1 MLTVRTLALLAGAA
15 FFAASAQAGQVKYN
29 AMGHTG
35 QAHVDRSHT
44 PGSFKTKAKVAYNYS
59 RGFGIDRSK
68 NVSDF
73 QHPST
78 GIYCI
83 LPSVSVDTTQDYPLV
98 SIEWDSS
105 FGSALFAYWKDPNVF
120 SDCPSGYQEVT
131 TYEADDGIPV
141 TLTDNVAFDFMIH

>member
-1 MLTVRTLALLAGAA
+1 MLNIRTLALLAGAA

-29 AMGHTG
+29 A
-35 QAHVDRSHT
+35 HVPPGKIHMDGSHT
-44 PGSFKTKAKVAYNYS
+44 PGVFKTKAKVAYNYS
-59 RGFGIDRSK
+59 RGDGIDRSK

-83 LPSVSVDTTQDYPLV
+83 LPSVSVDTTQDYPMTG
-98 SIEWDSS
+98 IEWDSS
-105 FGSALFAYWKDPNVF
+105 FGFGLFAYWKDNNVF

-131 TYEADDGIPV
+131 TYEVDDGVPP